1 MPDSEFNGGCA
12 ANAIFLSILAHAGIL
27 FLLFSIQLPQKEN
40 PTITITL
47 NARTVSTPGTQQT
60 QSMPA
65 QTEAPKDIVDDTL
78 PWKGSQQDTFSGIPR
93 LNANR
98 TNLNWVSNLFKGESE
113 SADKKPNRPESEAYE
128 MDASILE
135 LLRSQP
141 STHST
146 FWPYLVRHLAQNRLY
161 NNQYEYSD
169 LTEARTV
176 VLKLQFQE
184 TGMLVKAEVERSSGD
199 EKLDAA
205 AIRSAYAANPYQRP
219 PPSDSVFGYSYLV
232 QILYAPAS

>member
-1 MPDSEFNGGCA
+1 MSDSEFNGVRA
-12 ANAIFLSILAHAGIL
+12 ANAIFFSILAHAGIL

-40 PTITITL
+40 STITVTL
-47 NARTVSTPGTQQT
+47 SARAPTLHKAQT
-60 QSMPA
+60 QSKPTQA
-65 QTEAPKDIVDDTL
+65 DAVEDIADDAL
-78 PWKGSQQDTFSGIPR
+78 PWKGAQQETFSGIPR
-93 LNANR
+93 SNANR
-98 TNLNWVSNLFKGESE
+98 TNLNWVSNLFKGEPPTG
-113 SADKKPNRPESEAYE
+113 DKNPNKPESKAYE

-135 LLRSQP
+135 LLKSQP

-169 LTEARTV
+169 LTEPRMV

-184 TGMLVKAEVERSSGD
+184 SGMLVKAELERSSGD

-219 PPSDSVFGYSYLV
+219 PSTDSVFGYSYLV
-232 QILYAPAS
+232 QILYTPAS

>member
-1 MPDSEFNGGCA
+1 MSDSEFNGGLT
-12 ANAIFLSILAHAGIL
+12 ANAIFFSILAHAGIL
-27 FLLFSIQLPQKEN
+27 LLLFSIQLPQKEN
-40 PTITITL
+40 STITVTL
-47 NARTVSTPGTQQT
+47 SVRAPSSLETQT
-60 QSMPA
+60 QSEPI
-65 QTEAPKDIVDDTL
+65 QTDAPKDIVDDTL
-78 PWKGSQQDTFSGIPR
+78 PWKGKQQDTFSGIPR
-93 LNANR
+93 SNANR
-98 TNLNWVSNLFKGESE
+98 TNLSWVSDLFKGEPPPNDKRSNTSE
-113 SADKKPNRPESEAYE
+113 SKAYE

-135 LLRSQP
+135 LLKSQP

-169 LTEARTV
+169 LTEPRMV

-219 PPSDSVFGYSYLV
+219 PSTDSVFGYSYLV
-232 QILYAPAS
+232 QILYTPAS